1 MGTGLGAGARRRAVL
16 LVALAIAVA
25 VVAMH
30 RFGAAQPPRAP
41 ATASA
46 SASSHPPPAPAPVS
60 TGAEAVTVG
69 VYVNQIHE
77 LSLKENFFVV
87 DAYVWFR
94 WSNDEYKPYETFSL
108 IDGRIESKREVV
120 RKTLPDGTLYA
131 YVRVVAKITSFWD
144 ISAFPLDNHGLT
156 IVVEEED
163 SEDHVLFYRA
173 DRQNSGADPN
183 IRLPGWQLDQATVVA
198 GTGIY
203 KSNFGD
209 ASLPTGNESRYSN
222 VEFSLSFNRRGWTY
236 FFKLF
241 FGLWVAAAIAFLSF
255 FIKPTNVDPRFGL
268 GVGALFA
275 AIASE
280 YVVTSSLPDTN
291 VITLADSLHLAAFAA
306 IFLAVAQSTW
316 SLHMC
321 EHGHEARA
329 KLFDR
334 ACAALFPMVYIA
346 INAWLVSRR

>member
-1 MGTGLGAGARRRAVL
+1 VRRRLAL
-16 LVALAIAVA
+16 LVAMAIAMA
-25 VVAMH
+25 VVALH
-30 RFGAAQPPRAP
+30 RFGAAQPPRASGAPSAALSAAAKPP
-41 ATASA
+41 AT
-46 SASSHPPPAPAPVS
+46 PAPS
-60 TGAEAVTVG
+60 GAEAVTVG
-69 VYVNQIHE
+69 VYVNQVHE

-94 WSNDEYKPYETFSL
+94 WSDDAYKPYETFS
-108 IDGRIESKREVV
+108 IQDGRIESKRDVI
-120 RKTLPDGTLYA
+120 RKTLPDGTFYA
-131 YVRVVAKITSFWD
+131 YVRIVAKITSFWD

-163 SEDHVLFYRA
+163 MEDHVLYYRA
-173 DRQNSGADPN
+173 DRENSGADPN

-198 GTGIY
+198 GTSIY

-209 ASLPTGNESRYSN
+209 VSLPTGNESRYSN
-222 VEFSLSFNRRGWTY
+222 VEFSLSFKRRGWTY

-241 FGLWVAAAIAFLSF
+241 FGVWVAAAIAFLSF

-275 AIASE
+275 AIASL

-321 EHGHEARA
+321 EHDHNVASKR
-329 KLFDR
+329 FDR
-334 ACAALFPMVYIA
+334 ACAAIFPIVYVA
-346 INAWLVSRR
+346 INAWLVARR